1 MINISVAYA
10 LPDRQIVVPLQV
22 PAGTHALRA
31 VELSGIQ
38 SQLPEVDVLA
48 MPMGVFS
55 VLLDGRASPAPAD
68 YLVEEG
74 DRIELYRPLTIDPK
88 QARLKRAARSR
99 KRMP

>member
-38 SQLPEVDVLA
+38 SQLPGVDVLA

-55 VLLDGRASPAPAD
+55 VLLDGPAPAE
-68 YLVEEG
+68 YMVEEG